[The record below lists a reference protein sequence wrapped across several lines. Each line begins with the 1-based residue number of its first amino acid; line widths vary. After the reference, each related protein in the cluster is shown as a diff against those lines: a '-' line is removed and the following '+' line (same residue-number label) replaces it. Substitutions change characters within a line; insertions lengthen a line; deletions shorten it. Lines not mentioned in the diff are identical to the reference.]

1 MCYMTILSTTADT
14 DLSVH
19 NNELVTFTTSL
30 PGIPEEQY
38 LTHKFKWF
46 IGSQSGCSCEFRH
59 LYVDSVSLG
68 FGEPEDWLPEEP
80 GKIEATRQISAVIR
94 SLVKSGAEVDCV
106 DAWAHDQDSVE
117 PLAGEIEVDL
127 SEISDS
133 AFRFFEMH
141 RFTFTASRWVAELE
155 RQV

>member
-1 MCYMTILSTTADT
+1 MCYMTLLSTTADT

-19 NNELVTFTTSL
+19 NNELVTFTRSL
-30 PGIPEEQY
+30 PGIPEEKY
-38 LTHKFKWF
+38 LAHEFKWF
-46 IGSQSGCSCEFRH
+46 IGSKSVCSCELRH
-59 LYVDSVSLG
+59 VYVDSVSLG

-80 GKIEATRQISAVIR
+80 DKIEATRQISAVIR

-106 DAWAHDQDSVE
+106 DAWDDDQDTAV

-127 SEISDS
+127 SKVQDR

-141 RFTFTASRWVAELE
+141 RFTFTE
-155 RQV
+155 RA